1 MGRYTTERNFE
12 GSRRRGKMSTT
23 KITILAVIA
32 LSVIIA
38 IVIGSC
44 SIAPAYRELY
54 EEIEPDET
62 AFVIP
67 LEEGTSAQKQFE
79 SVAYLE
85 GKKVAAKRILIPQ
98 RLSKQGRWRK
108 NYKYIPTVK
117 VVKVSRVWV
126 SREWTEE
133 TETGTTEKKQALR
146 MESKDSI
153 GFKYPCNLTG
163 YVAEADTS
171 LFLYSFG
178 GLPLE
183 EIIDGPIRN
192 DAQSELAMRFGDV
205 NLKDIIASAQGT
217 LNEGAVVSLSAQD
230 ISKKKMF
237 EEVLAVLIA
246 KYKLVGITIPTFGPA
261 GQLQY
266 EEDEIQKAINKSF
279 AAEIDVKAA
288 KSEKLAED
296 TRILMRAAAAKSYE
310 ANKDAQEALKRL
322 EIDMQ
327 LATAVLEAAKQGTP
341 IVPQYMSGPGG
352 GGMIMQMMQRQAE
365 Q

>member
-1 MGRYTTERNFE
+1 
-12 GSRRRGKMSTT
+12 MSTT

-38 IVIGSC
+38 VIIGSC
-44 SIAPAYRELY
+44 SIAPAYKEKY
-54 EEIEPDET
+54 VEIEPDET

-79 SVAYLE
+79 SVEYLE
-85 GKKVAAKRILIPQ
+85 GQKVATKRILITQ
-98 RLSKQGRWRK
+98 RLSKQGRWRRS
-108 NYKYIPTVK
+108 YKYIPTIK
-117 VVKVSRVWV
+117 VVTVSRVWV
-126 SREWTEE
+126 DREWTEE
-133 TETGTTEKKQALR
+133 VETGTTERKQALR

-153 GFKYPCNLTG
+153 GFKYPCNLTA
-163 YVAEADTS
+163 YVAEANTA

-178 GLPLE
+178 GRALE

-205 NLKDIIASAQGT
+205 NLKDIIASAQGA
-217 LNEGAVVSLSAQD
+217 LDEEAAVVLSVPD

-237 EEVLAVLIA
+237 AEVLEVLVG
-246 KYKLVGITIPTFGPA
+246 KYKAVGITIPTFGPA

-288 KSEKLAED
+288 RSEKLAED

-310 ANKDAQEALKRL
+310 ANKEAQEALKRL

-327 LATAVLEAAKQGTP
+327 LATAVLEAAKQGTA
-341 IVPQYMSGPGG
+341 IVPQYMSGSGG
-352 GGMIMQMMQRQAE
+352 GGMIMQMMQRQATTSK
-365 Q
+365 